1 MDHVTNTKAPRRNRM
16 RRTST
21 GRRIEL
27 SARDISI
34 FQLLGRYRYL
44 RSTFIHA
51 FVGGDKTQLL
61 KRLGNLFH
69 ESYLDR
75 PRQQWEAV
83 NARYQPAVYEIGER
97 ALEALRAGGLIDPAA
112 VVGIARSRT
121 GAQRQ
126 FAHSLMICDILAS
139 IELATKHSPKLRFIP
154 WQEII
159 AKAPESTRSSMNPFQ
174 IPVSI
179 SYTFPGTKKTRQL
192 DTKLIP
198 DGLFGLQYIID
209 GSKSYRFFAIEADRN
224 TMPISR
230 SDLDQTSYLRK
241 ILAYRQIVAHNIHK
255 THFGVPNLLVLNVT
269 TNDVHMGGILRLVE
283 KVCCSSTLFLFK
295 SVSSFAAFDRTP
307 LPDPHILTEPWRRA
321 GLEPFL
327 IDGYP
332 QHAPSASRSNEHPT
346 AHP

>member
-1 MDHVTNTKAPRRNRM
+1 M
-16 RRTST
+16 RRTIT

-69 ESYLDR
+69 EGYLDR

-83 NARYQPAVYEIGER
+83 NARYRPAVYEIGDR
-97 ALEALRAGGLIDPAA
+97 AMEALRAGGLIDPAA

-139 IELATKHSPKLRFIP
+139 IELATKHSPTLRFIP

-159 AKAPESTRSSMNPFQ
+159 TKAPESTQNSANPFQ

-179 SYTFPGTKKTRQL
+179 SHTFPRSKKTHKL

-198 DGLFGLQYIID
+198 DGLFGLQYTID
-209 GSKSYRFFAIEADRN
+209 STKSYRFFALEADRN
-224 TMPISR
+224 TMPVSR
-230 SDLDQTSYLRK
+230 SDLEQTSYLKK
-241 ILAYRQIVAHNIHK
+241 ILAYRQIVAQNIHRA
-255 THFGVPNLLVLNVT
+255 HFGVPNLLVLNVT
-269 TNDVHMGGILRLVE
+269 TNEVHMGGILRLVE
-283 KVCCSSTLFLFK
+283 EVCLSSTLFLFK
-295 SVSSFAAFDRTP
+295 SGNNLAALDRSP

-321 GLEPFL
+321 GLEPFS
-327 IDGYP
+327 ID
-332 QHAPSASRSNEHPT
+332 A
-346 AHP
+346 